1 MLTTVVAFGSNA
13 SSGLESVVG
22 FAITASL
29 AIFASLMI
37 LGLFVPAVVMRFHAW
52 RSRGTIASVARD
64 EGRSRGVWLG
74 SLISVVS
81 NRWFVVLPLIL
92 IVTGFAAWGWI
103 NVETRM
109 DAEDAMDSRS
119 DFVVSLDKFDEH
131 AADKAGEPAFIYI
144 EGDFTQHEALDA
156 MKVTMAGMDDNRHV
170 ARSLI
175 DPQKANPRAFLF
187 DLLDAVIKEDYT
199 REQIQVVSGIEIT
212 DLDGDLIPDTQEQ
225 LQAVYDYVTVNGVLK
240 EENTPVYTP
249 KHIEEFFIH
258 GSSGVEKG
266 ATLITIGV
274 PGTRE
279 QEVVKA
285 SAVELSED
293 MDAAMDN
300 VDSIY
305 SYGLTGE
312 GYLRVEQFD
321 AIANSMSRSLI
332 IAVAAVLVLLLV
344 VFRSFRYALVT
355 IIPVLLVA
363 CWLYGFMYIADYPL
377 NMMTATIAA
386 ISIGVGIDFSIH
398 FTERF
403 RQELK
408 VSIDK
413 KIALRE
419 TARTTGF
426 ALFSAALTT
435 VVGFTV
441 IAFAPMP
448 MFAAFGVLAKE

>member
-1 MLTTVVAFGSNA
+1 
-13 SSGLESVVG
+13 
-22 FAITASL
+22 
-29 AIFASLMI
+29 
-37 LGLFVPAVVMRFHAW
+37 
-52 RSRGTIASVARD
+52 
-64 EGRSRGVWLG
+64 
-74 SLISVVS
+74 
-81 NRWFVVLPLIL
+81 
-92 IVTGFAAWGWI
+92 
-103 NVETRM
+103 
-109 DAEDAMDSRS
+109 MDSRS

-156 MKVTMAGMDDNRHV
+156 MKTTMAGMDDNRHV

-187 DLLDAVIKEDYT
+187 DLLEAVIKEDYT

-240 EENTPVYTP
+240 QENTPVYTP

-332 IAVAAVLVLLLV
+332 IAVAAVLMLLLV

-448 MFAAFGVLAKE
+448 MFAAFGVLTAIMIALSVLMALLVLPSLLLLFAPVKAKARAKK